1 MSATT
6 DPTTL
11 ALTGALPGVLLG
23 GALLA
28 LPVSLLL
35 LWLYRRAVLRS
46 MNAAARGGDATAKMR
61 AASVA
66 GPANALNIAFA
77 DARSVPDAVPG
88 TRDVMRAPWR
98 AAAVYVLGGAAY
110 ACVMSVP
117 WTVITADTGTGPVK
131 LAMFFWMASKLV
143 IALPIS

>member
-11 ALTGALPGVLLG
+11 ALTGALPGVLIG

-46 MNAAARGGDATAKMR
+46 MNAAARGGPPQLRTTAL
-61 AASVA
+61 A
-66 GPANALNIAFA
+66 GSARALNTAFA
-77 DARSVPDAVPG
+77 DAFGR
-88 TRDVMRAPWR
+88 
-98 AAAVYVLGGAAY
+98 
-110 ACVMSVP
+110 
-117 WTVITADTGTGPVK
+117 
-131 LAMFFWMASKLV
+131 
-143 IALPIS
+143 

>member
-11 ALTGALPGVLLG
+11 AITGALPGVLLG

-77 DARSVPDAVPG
+77 DARSVPDAAPETAG
-88 TRDVMRAPWR
+88 RDARALARRGRLRSRRARRTRA
-98 AAAVYVLGGAAY
+98 
-110 ACVMSVP
+110 
-117 WTVITADTGTGPVK
+117 
-131 LAMFFWMASKLV
+131 
-143 IALPIS
+143 